1 MKPSKLRAGR
11 LELVV
16 CIVAPLLL
24 LAGIAIPGHLYC
36 RHLGQKLQER
46 QASLEQVPEME
57 RQLAA
62 ALQVLQPFAVASVE
76 GDKASE
82 LTLTTEEAAQ
92 NFGFVTRAVNVEK
105 PAGAGTEAWSD
116 YKVMFNGAGN
126 IKSIIGMLEFLEH
139 PARRFQVSQVT
150 LNAKGFIPEP
160 TYDGS
165 VVLTSRTIGPAG
177 SGVGNGSDRL
187 LTAAQGAELATR
199 LGQLTAAVKTRV
211 EEKRT
216 PLVIALRSEPR
227 REPVKVEQ
235 PRPVALFVL
244 NGIIRDKKNPLA
256 MTDRGLFGVGDTV
269 DGYRIISIADD
280 QVMVQGESGHQDVVK
295 LYSEK
300 RPSDEQDT
308 DERDGSPRSEVQ

>member
-1 MKPSKLRAGR
+1 MKLSKLRAGR
-11 LELVV
+11 LELAV
-16 CIVAPLLL
+16 CILTPLLL
-24 LAGIAIPGHLYC
+24 LACIAIPGHLYC

-62 ALQVLQPFAVASVE
+62 ARQVLQPFAVASVE

-82 LTLTTEEAAQ
+82 LTLTTEKAAQ
-92 NFGFVTRAVNVEK
+92 AFGFVTRAVNVEK
-105 PAGAGTEAWSD
+105 PAGAGAEGWSD

-126 IKSIIGMLEFLEH
+126 LKSIIEMLEFLEL
-139 PARRFQVSQVT
+139 PAQRFQVSQMT
-150 LNAKGFIPEP
+150 LKAKGFVPEP

-165 VVLTSRTIGPAG
+165 VVLTSRAISQAG
-177 SGVGNGSDRL
+177 AVGVGAGRI
-187 LTAAQGAELATR
+187 LTAVQGAELTTR
-199 LGQLTAAVKTRV
+199 LGQLTAAVKSWV

-216 PLVIALRSEPR
+216 PLAIALRSEPR
-227 REPVKVEQ
+227 REPVKVEE
-235 PRPVALFVL
+235 PRPTSLFVL

-269 DGYRIISIADD
+269 DGYKIISIADD
-280 QVMVQGESGHQDVVK
+280 QVMVQGDSGRQETVK

-300 RPSDEQDT
+300 RPSDEKFQDI
-308 DERDGSPRSEVQ
+308 RDGSPRSEVQ